1 MKYYLSFF
9 VFFLILSTTQANDI
23 PINKIESYLITKI
36 KNGDLLSTSNGYLMS
51 SFERDRAILRDIEP
65 VVKRKGDNFLSVKTE
80 YYYIEYQLYST
91 IGGDAIISMLENAD
105 GKKVYRFVK
114 YKKNINGFQPL
125 AFQDVCPQWRDIV
138 GEDPSR
144 TTDKLNQY
152 RFYFHKEGFSQIG
165 RSYPTLKWDGNNFI
179 PTQELLE
186 QASKS
191 INKTLDLTKKGKR

>member
-1 MKYYLSFF
+1 MKYYLSTL
-9 VFFLILSTTQANDI
+9 VFLFSLSAIKASNT
-23 PINKIESYLITKI
+23 PVNKIESYLITKI

-80 YYYIEYQLYST
+80 YYYIEYQLYSS
-91 IGGDAIISMLENAD
+91 INGDAIITMLENAD
-105 GKKVYRFVK
+105 GKKIYRFVR

-125 AFQDVCPQWRDIV
+125 AFQDICPQWRDLV
-138 GEDPSR
+138 GEDPER

-152 RFYFHKEGFSQIG
+152 RFYFHKDGFSQTG
-165 RSYPTLKWDGNNFI
+165 RNYPTLEWDGKSFV
-179 PTQELLE
+179 PTKELLE

-191 INKTLDLTKKGKR
+191 VNRTLDLTKKR